1 MDLPPPRIPQ
11 ERIPFYVDGLMD
23 LQKRALFWSR
33 LAVYASVL
41 VCLVVL
47 WAAWNSLI
55 PLYIAIPIFLTPL
68 LPIAAQTRLEELG
81 RKTEEQVRDVLMERL
96 ETGDDAE

>member
-23 LQKRALFWSR
+23 IQKRALFWSR

-41 VCLVVL
+41 VSLVVL

-55 PLYIAIPIFLTPL
+55 PLYVAIPVFLTPL
-68 LPIAAQTRLEELG
+68 LPIAAQTRIEELV
-81 RKTEEQVRDVLMERL
+81 RKTEEQVRDVLLQQSE
-96 ETGDDAE
+96 EKDAE